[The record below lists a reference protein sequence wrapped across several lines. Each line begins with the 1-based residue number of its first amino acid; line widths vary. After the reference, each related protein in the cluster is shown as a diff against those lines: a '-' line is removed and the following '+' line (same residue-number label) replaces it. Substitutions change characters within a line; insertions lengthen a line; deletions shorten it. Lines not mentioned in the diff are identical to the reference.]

1 MRRAI
6 DACHMQHGW
15 LGCWLGLPPLKDWPN
30 DGHLIQDRYCSVG
43 FFLLQ
48 RGSLGTLGYGFSD
61 QRGIFGKIHYDW
73 KWPARFGLNVKKAA
87 SIDAAFVCF
96 IGRSGLLV
104 SVQVADVT

>member
-48 RGSLGTLGYGFSD
+48 KGSLGTLGYGFPD
-61 QRGIFGKIHYDW
+61 QRGDLW
-73 KWPARFGLNVKKAA
+73 QDPLRLEVARSVRSERKK
-87 SIDAAFVCF
+87 SRVD
-96 IGRSGLLV
+96 
-104 SVQVADVT
+104 